1 MGPPLCPHWRPSPLP
16 HRRPLHRRQLAGLR
30 PVRAAGAPG
39 GGCHLSAAVA
49 YGQRPSNCR
58 DSHRIR
64 AGGFP
69 WRYLVSSA
77 ELQPR
82 SRGPWGKGAATVS
95 SASAAVAYGQRSSTV
110 LDSGELSGTADLLG
124 DIPEVR
130 HGWSSVDEADPHLSN
145 YQLFPA
151 VAAQFGATPLWWRQP
166 RVRSRSGIKVLQE
179 CLKAQNFC

>member
-1 MGPPLCPHWRPSPLP
+1 MADTNIVLADAVAARDSARSVGFGWPGRRGLGGSARWQGLLPLPRRLRQLMGPPLCPHWRPSPLP

-95 SASAAVAYGQRSSTV
+95 SASAAVVYGQRSSTG

-130 HGWSSVDEADPHLSN
+130 HG
-145 YQLFPA
+145 
-151 VAAQFGATPLWWRQP
+151 
-166 RVRSRSGIKVLQE
+166 
-179 CLKAQNFC
+179 